1 MHRRADV
8 CPLVSSGQS
17 SRRAARAPMASF
29 QQPTTSRDGK
39 GHGPFHARRRSTKR
53 LPSEEPE
60 EGKMHVDVTSD
71 DPTFT
76 SLENGLTDSD
86 EREMSE
92 DCRDDVLVC
101 HSRRLA
107 NQENATLTREERRR
121 RRRAT
126 QKYRTAH
133 ATRERIRVE
142 AFNIAF
148 AELRK
153 LLPTLPPDK
162 KLSKIEI
169 LRLAICYI
177 SYLNHVLDLS

>member
-1 MHRRADV
+1 
-8 CPLVSSGQS
+8 
-17 SRRAARAPMASF
+17 
-29 QQPTTSRDGK
+29 
-39 GHGPFHARRRSTKR
+39 
-53 LPSEEPE
+53 
-60 EGKMHVDVTSD
+60 MHVDVTSD
-71 DPTFT
+71 HATFT

-86 EREMSE
+86 EREMTE
-92 DCRDDVLVC
+92 DCRDDVMVC
-101 HSRRLA
+101 HNRRLA

>member
-1 MHRRADV
+1 
-8 CPLVSSGQS
+8 
-17 SRRAARAPMASF
+17 
-29 QQPTTSRDGK
+29 
-39 GHGPFHARRRSTKR
+39 
-53 LPSEEPE
+53 
-60 EGKMHVDVTSD
+60 
-71 DPTFT
+71 
-76 SLENGLTDSD
+76 
-86 EREMSE
+86 MSA
-92 DCRDDVLVC
+92 L
-101 HSRRLA
+101 S
-107 NQENATLTREERRR
+107 REERRR

-142 AFNIAF
+142 AFNVAF

-177 SYLNHVLDLS
+177 AYLNHVLDA

>member
-1 MHRRADV
+1 MHTELSNMIDMSNV
-8 CPLVSSGQS
+8 TNTPEDGLTQNMELSQTQNS
-17 SRRAARAPMASF
+17 
-29 QQPTTSRDGK
+29 TTSG
-39 GHGPFHARRRSTKR
+39 RRRNNQS
-53 LPSEEPE
+53 
-60 EGKMHVDVTSD
+60 
-71 DPTFT
+71 
-76 SLENGLTDSD
+76 
-86 EREMSE
+86 
-92 DCRDDVLVC
+92 
-101 HSRRLA
+101 
-107 NQENATLTREERRR
+107 NQENLSREERRR

-142 AFNIAF
+142 AFNVAF

-177 SYLNHVLDLS
+177 SYLNHVLDLN

>member
-1 MHRRADV
+1 MMNMENREVLQAI
-8 CPLVSSGQS
+8 
-17 SRRAARAPMASF
+17 
-29 QQPTTSRDGK
+29 TSC
-39 GHGPFHARRRSTKR
+39 SNVVNKR
-53 LPSEEPE
+53 KEKSN
-60 EGKMHVDVTSD
+60 D
-71 DPTFT
+71 
-76 SLENGLTDSD
+76 
-86 EREMSE
+86 MSM
-92 DCRDDVLVC
+92 L
-101 HSRRLA
+101 S
-107 NQENATLTREERRR
+107 REERRR

-142 AFNIAF
+142 AFNVSF

-177 SYLNHVLDLS
+177 AYLNHVLKS